1 MSMKYPEKLV
11 WVANQVSHAFAHE
24 GPERAP
30 VSIAKH
36 LRLFWNPSMRTRLRK
51 YVGQGASGLDPFA
64 LKAIELLGD
73 TGVHTA
79 QRLAA

>member
-11 WVANQVSHAFAHE
+11 WMANQISRAFVYQ

-30 VSIAKH
+30 ASIADH
-36 LRLFWNPSMRTRLRK
+36 MRRFWNPSMRTRLRN
-51 YVGQGASGLDPFA
+51 YIAQGGRGLDPLG

-73 TGVHTA
+73 TGVEPK
-79 QRLAA
+79 QPLAA